1 MLTIKLL
8 KELEPGDI
16 IAQGVTDEPKL
27 EKHTVQWWAVRGH
40 GYHDWAIYYGPIGQ
54 PIEQCGIKIANMD
67 IVKSLVPCSAEA
79 CLLYRY

>member
-8 KELEPGDI
+8 KELEGNSI

-27 EKHTVQWWAVRGH
+27 EPFTVQWRAIRGH
-40 GYHDWAIYYGPIGQ
+40 GYHDWAIYYAPAGQ
-54 PIEQCGIKIANMD
+54 PWTDGIKIANMD